1 MKNEEPKP
9 IHQQII
15 DIVGGEDKFR
25 EIARLKRKNNKTM
38 ENKQTAEKLTAME
51 QLINWIDSDCTPM
64 DCVMKAKELLS
75 IEKEQVKK
83 MHTEEEV
90 YDLLVEWNMYQKGE
104 SRVDEDEIPNGFMS
118 FNEWF
123 KKISK
128 QQDNDKI

>member
-128 QQDNDKI
+128 QQENGK